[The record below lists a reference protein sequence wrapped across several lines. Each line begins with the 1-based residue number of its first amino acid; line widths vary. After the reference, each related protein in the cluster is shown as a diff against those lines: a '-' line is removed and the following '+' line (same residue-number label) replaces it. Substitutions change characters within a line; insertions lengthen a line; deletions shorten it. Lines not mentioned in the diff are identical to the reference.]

1 MWYIDMPEALVLI
14 NTDVGAE
21 EEVLTQVKSIPGVKE
36 AHIVYGVYD
45 LYAKIE
51 AESVE
56 KLKDI
61 ISSKIRKIS
70 KVKSTITMVI
80 VSSTSK

>member
-1 MWYIDMPEALVLI
+1 MPEALVLI

-21 EEVLTQVKSIPGVKE
+21 DEVLAQVKSIDGVKE
-36 AHIVYGVYD
+36 AYIVYGIYD

-51 AESVE
+51 AESIE

-61 ISSKIRKIS
+61 VSSKIRKLP
-70 KVKSTITMVI
+70 KVRSTITMI
-80 VSSTSK
+80 VVSTKANSSSER

>member
-21 EEVLTQVKSIPGVKE
+21 EEVLTQVKNIPGVKE
-36 AHIVYGVYD
+36 VHIVYGVYD

-61 ISSKIRKIS
+61 ISSKIRKIP
-70 KVKSTITMVI
+70 KVKSTITMII